1 MRLLVR
7 MLKPSNRQGRGWR
20 DDYALFECVVARL
33 IGPVQ
38 KIRGTADFIYAHI
51 ELPEK
56 YREHAMTSGWNEDG
70 TYRVEVVVNH
80 NRKTLAP
87 LLSSGDLKWDVRG
100 MP

>member
-7 MLKPSNRQGRGWR
+7 MRKPSACSARGWR
-20 DDYALFECVVARL
+20 DDYALFECLVTRL

-38 KIRGTADFIYAHI
+38 RVRGFADYMRADVD
-51 ELPEK
+51 LPEK
-56 YREHAMTSGWNEDG
+56 YREHAMQSGWNKDG

-87 LLSSGDLKWDVRG
+87 FIASGDFEWDVKEVG
-100 MP
+100 